1 MNWKKFILVALW
13 IIVTFLVTSICCT
26 GLNAASTSAA
36 ILGLIGIVLWIVVSV
51 ETKFFTTWPFKNNKN
66 NKKIKK

>member
-13 IIVTFLVTSICCT
+13 IIVTFLVISICCT

-36 ILGLIGIVLWIVVSV
+36 ILGLIGIVVWIVVSA
-51 ETKFFTTWPFKNNKN
+51 ETKFFTVWPFKNNKN